1 MLTEGYTDVIA
12 MHKNGCKNTVAS
24 CGTAL
29 TDRHAQLLKKYADE
43 VVLLRDGDEAGL
55 RTMLKKDGDI
65 DICLAHGLKVSIC
78 LLPDGEDPD
87 TFSRA
92 QENMQDWIN
101 SNKLDA
107 VYYKVSQYDLIR
119 DRYEADVTAMKES
132 YQLLIADELSN
143 KIDLKQLEKDFTVN
157 LVSLKDLDKEAFAKA
172 KESNKT
178 LESVYK
184 DELKEAKATNKEVA
198 KNIATLKAEQTKEL
212 KGIQK
217 TDTYKK
223 SFAVTDIANTLF
235 KIKHEINRAD
245 YVKQIAKTLK
255 IATTALKAEIGKF
268 EIAAAEEEKAKEKDG
283 TLYSTRNLKL
293 PKGGN
298 MEEYLEHGFLTIG
311 NQFHFPING
320 QFIEGTDWKFEP
332 LFQIMGDKENKR
344 LAEIT
349 NTANQKKIIEFD
361 SEILSSF
368 GEFRRFLFKL
378 NGFLFYTD
386 NGIKTEHFDRFVRR
400 YNRQF
405 QPASELL
412 TMGQNPKNFYAFA
425 NGVYWQDKFRP
436 VNKFGI
442 MNLKGIDTS
451 DGEYNEKIDN
461 YYSPAF
467 SVMHKDNQVGDD
479 KYENDR
485 YFVYKESP
493 ITLNDWMDKM
503 QLVFDE
509 KGIFGILFNF
519 GALFRDLF
527 ITHYSSFPLLG
538 GFGETGSGK
547 SAFGE
552 IIQNFFYYRM
562 AGVDLTQATSSGLS
576 KTLTRT
582 TNTVVFCDEFQDKTI
597 KPDLANLVMGGW
609 NGNGRVKSKDVGST
623 RTTVEKI
630 MTAIYYCGQFLPTY
644 MDGGLANRTM
654 SLYFQ
659 KTEKRTSEEKE
670 NFTDLLNVTNEGI
683 SSLTS
688 EILQYRAYFS
698 KNLPRTFAES
708 ERSLKALLKEEQY
721 DDRVFKNTTMIHTT
735 YMILKEKIKFP
746 FTEETLNKLCA
757 NLIIENSE
765 QIRDTSALTEFWS
778 ILTFL
783 FESNKIKDHLHFRID
798 KNTDFK
804 VQGEKRTQFTH
815 KNENNDQILYLRLNA
830 VYQLYNK
837 EATTREGVDVIG
849 ISTIRNYLH
858 STKEFIG
865 LIKGKRFGKAGSP
878 SCYAINYTALKSK
891 GLLNLIEDNSLY
903 EKEKGE
909 AVAAEPQLAA
919 QSANKP
925 QGEEPDDLPF

>member
-1 MLTEGYTDVIA
+1 MRVRP
-12 MHKNGCKNTVAS
+12 V
-24 CGTAL
+24 
-29 TDRHAQLLKKYADE
+29 
-43 VVLLRDGDEAGL
+43 
-55 RTMLKKDGDI
+55 
-65 DICLAHGLKVSIC
+65 
-78 LLPDGEDPD
+78 
-87 TFSRA
+87 
-92 QENMQDWIN
+92 
-101 SNKLDA
+101 
-107 VYYKVSQYDLIR
+107 
-119 DRYEADVTAMKES
+119 
-132 YQLLIADELSN
+132 
-143 KIDLKQLEKDFTVN
+143 
-157 LVSLKDLDKEAFAKA
+157 
-172 KESNKT
+172 
-178 LESVYK
+178 SVYG
-184 DELKEAKATNKEVA
+184 D
-198 KNIATLKAEQTKEL
+198 KNRNGEIYFD
-212 KGIQK
+212 IYNI
-217 TDTYKK
+217 YKK

-268 EIAAAEEEKAKEKDG
+268 EIAAAEEEKKQKEKDG

-509 KGIFGILFNF
+509 K
-519 GALFRDLF
+519 
-527 ITHYSSFPLLG
+527 
-538 GFGETGSGK
+538 E
-547 SAFGE
+547 
-552 IIQNFFYYRM
+552 
-562 AGVDLTQATSSGLS
+562 
-576 KTLTRT
+576 
-582 TNTVVFCDEFQDKTI
+582 
-597 KPDLANLVMGGW
+597 
-609 NGNGRVKSKDVGST
+609 
-623 RTTVEKI
+623 TVE
-630 MTAIYYCGQFLPTY
+630 TEQLT
-644 MDGGLANRTM
+644 DGLRNGAT
-654 SLYFQ
+654 
-659 KTEKRTSEEKE
+659 TEVL
-670 NFTDLLNVTNEGI
+670 NQTDLLPLTDDLFDNDALIFNDLKSSSVSLQKGGEKKWTFNFEEFPYLGIWSKSSESPFVCIEPWFGVADSTTHNQNFVEKEGI
-683 SSLTS
+683 IKLEPS
-688 EILQYRAYFS
+688 EIFDCNYS
-698 KNLPRTFAES
+698 IE
-708 ERSLKALLKEEQY
+708 
-721 DDRVFKNTTMIHTT
+721 IH
-735 YMILKEKIKFP
+735 
-746 FTEETLNKLCA
+746 
-757 NLIIENSE
+757 
-765 QIRDTSALTEFWS
+765 
-778 ILTFL
+778 
-783 FESNKIKDHLHFRID
+783 
-798 KNTDFK
+798 
-804 VQGEKRTQFTH
+804 
-815 KNENNDQILYLRLNA
+815 
-830 VYQLYNK
+830 
-837 EATTREGVDVIG
+837 
-849 ISTIRNYLH
+849 
-858 STKEFIG
+858 
-865 LIKGKRFGKAGSP
+865 
-878 SCYAINYTALKSK
+878 
-891 GLLNLIEDNSLY
+891 
-903 EKEKGE
+903 
-909 AVAAEPQLAA
+909 
-919 QSANKP
+919 
-925 QGEEPDDLPF
+925 